1 MLKLEAGKQSID
13 LGMGGS
19 LPDVYTMM
27 TNMDVRASSRV
38 RGEPNKSGYVQHVEL
53 GRGIVKKTTPPLYR
67 EVFTSTKVLMAG
79 FTVSGIE
86 SETSY
91 LQRTW
96 PLFAGKELMD
106 NCYDWFNEVY
116 PNSSK
121 QDRKIFLRVWPFE
134 HGIRIAVRNS
144 NVDNIPVFQNL
155 GLTFNLAI
163 WHSSKR
169 NQHKGGTGALGDA
182 LKRILKMGYASWTS
196 GYNSQDSFMD
206 RQWDEPIVLTFNGQQ
221 HTAVLNVDKDNQT
234 AEVRVNRNYEAI
246 IKIGNDTEVSVAL
259 PTKYDYNPI
268 VEELKQYYKI
278 YKIPKTRTDISFEAV
293 L

>member
-1 MLKLEAGKQSID
+1 
-13 LGMGGS
+13 
-19 LPDVYTMM
+19 
-27 TNMDVRASSRV
+27 
-38 RGEPNKSGYVQHVEL
+38 
-53 GRGIVKKTTPPLYR
+53 
-67 EVFTSTKVLMAG
+67 MAG
-79 FTVSGIE
+79 FTASGIE

-91 LQRTW
+91 PERSW

-106 NCYDWFNEVY
+106 NAYDWFNEVY
-116 PNSSK
+116 PKSPQ
-121 QDRKIFLRVWPFE
+121 QDRKISLRVSSFG

-155 GLTFNLAI
+155 GLTFDLAI

-196 GYNSQDSFMD
+196 GYNAQDSFID

-234 AEVRVNRNYEAI
+234 SEVRVNRNHDAVIE
-246 IKIGNDTEVSVAL
+246 IGNDTEVSVAL
-259 PTKYDYNPI
+259 PTKYDYNSI
-268 VEELKQYYKI
+268 VDELKQYYKI
-278 YKIPKTRTDISFEAV
+278 YKIPKTRTDFSFEAV

>member
-1 MLKLEAGKQSID
+1 VNQTIPTKFKF
-13 LGMGGS
+13 
-19 LPDVYTMM
+19 
-27 TNMDVRASSRV
+27 
-38 RGEPNKSGYVQHVEL
+38 EL
-53 GRGIVKKTTPPLYR
+53 GGGIVKKARPPLYR
-67 EVFTSTKVLMAG
+67 EVFTSTKVSMAG

-91 LQRTW
+91 LQCTW

-106 NCYDWFNEVY
+106 NPYDWFNEFY
-116 PNSSK
+116 PDRPK
-121 QDRKIFLRVWPFE
+121 QDRKISLRVWPFE
-134 HGIRIAVRNS
+134 HGIRIAVKNS

-155 GLTFNLAI
+155 GLTFDLAI

-196 GYNSQDSFMD
+196 GYNSQDSFID
-206 RQWDEPIVLTFNGQQ
+206 RQWDEPMVLTFNGQQ

-234 AEVRVNRNYEAI
+234 AEVRVNRNHDAVIE
-246 IKIGNDTEVSVAL
+246 IGYDTEVSVAL
-259 PTKYDYNPI
+259 PTKYDYSSI
-268 VEELKQYYKI
+268 VHQLRQYYNI
-278 YKIPKTRTDISFEAV
+278 YKIPKTRTNFSFEAV